1 MSVAA
6 QIQYIA
12 ERLEAPEQVLVLEL
26 MKRLLPDDV
35 ATAEDLSDI
44 EIARG
49 ELARGEAVDFNDID
63 WGQ

>member
-1 MSVAA
+1 MSITA

-12 ERLEAPEQVLVLEL
+12 ERLEAPEQTLVLEL

-35 ATAEDLSDI
+35 ATAEDLRDI
-44 EIARG
+44 EIARR

-63 WGQ
+63 WG